1 MTQATQIRLKKRAD
15 GVPQDDVWETTHD
28 TPAELGDGEIAV
40 DVQYVS
46 VDPAMRGWIVDTP
59 SYLPPVQIG
68 EVMRAGGLGTVTGS
82 RADGI
87 AVGDIVRGIT
97 GVQSHYVGPAQGF
110 TVAQPDLA
118 PARKFLAGLGMP
130 GMTAYFGLLEVGA
143 LKEGDT
149 VLISGAGGAVGSVAG
164 QIAKIKG
171 CRVVGIAGGP
181 DKCDTVVNRYG
192 FDACI
197 DYKSENVGKTI
208 RSHCPDGVD
217 IYFDNVGG
225 PTLDA
230 ALANIA
236 MHARIALCGAISGP
250 AVARGVS
257 FLREKMG
264 EHIFAKGIN
273 IIDDPHRP
281 WGFGSHPFDG
291 EGIATQRRHIIEDGR
306 LAQWFLNCAAAR
318 QLGLEPNGFA
328 NRNLGGPP
336 GAGPSNLH
344 LEAGAQSREDMIAA
358 IDDGVLITEMFGPS
372 LNANTGSW
380 SVGVSGFRITKGK
393 IDHPVSEITVAG
405 DLNDIFMRLVPAD
418 DLYFRGSI
426 NAPSV
431 FVDQLA
437 IGGA

>member
-181 DKCDTVVNRYG
+181 DKCDTAVNRYG

-236 MHARIALCGAISGP
+236 MHARIALCGAISQYNVMSADGMVGP
-250 AVARGVS
+250 RNYMQLLVKRARMEGFVVLDYADR
-257 FLREKMG
+257 FADAIAEMAGWLDEGRMILDEHVVEGIENFPGALRML
-264 EHIFAKGIN
+264 
-273 IIDDPHRP
+273 
-281 WGFGSHPFDG
+281 FDG
-291 EGIATQRRHIIEDGR
+291 
-306 LAQWFLNCAAAR
+306 
-318 QLGLEPNGFA
+318 
-328 NRNLGGPP
+328 
-336 GAGPSNLH
+336 S
-344 LEAGAQSREDMIAA
+344 
-358 IDDGVLITEMFGPS
+358 
-372 LNANTGSW
+372 NTGKLI
-380 SVGVSGFRITKGK
+380 VKV
-393 IDHPVSEITVAG
+393 E
-405 DLNDIFMRLVPAD
+405 
-418 DLYFRGSI
+418 
-426 NAPSV
+426 
-431 FVDQLA
+431 
-437 IGGA
+437 